1 MVNARHAG
9 RHVTDK
15 SYPKYLTGPW
25 WQPFKQAESTDVISV
40 DLSPQPAHE
49 AMAWDWLDEAEQMRW
64 RMFQSAGARRRF
76 ALCRAALRITLT
88 ERLRCD
94 NDELGFETL
103 ERGKPVAIAGGKPA
117 QLSFNVSHSG
127 RHGLIAYRSKGRVGI
142 DVEERKARED
152 LDGLIETVFG
162 PQERL
167 ELSALTGEPRL
178 RLFYDLWTIKEAL
191 VKALGDG
198 HQIDFSQFQAPLG
211 MRRGEP
217 AGEFRFP
224 HSPTPAW
231 RVENLG
237 NEDFAAALAYE
248 VIPV

>member
-1 MVNARHAG
+1 MG
-9 RHVTDK
+9 LGGLHVTDK
-15 SYPKYLTGPW
+15 PNPRYLSGPW
-25 WQPFKQAESTDVISV
+25 WRPFKQDGPIDVVSV
-40 DLSPQPAHE
+40 DLSPHTGHE
-49 AMAWDWLDEAEQMRW
+49 AMAWDWLDEAERTRW
-64 RMFQSAGARRRF
+64 RAFQYPGPRRRF

-88 ERLRCD
+88 ERLGCD
-94 NDELGFETL
+94 NDELAFETL

-117 QLSFNVSHSG
+117 QVSFNVSHSG
-127 RHGLIAYRSKGRVGI
+127 RHGLIAYKSKGRVGI
-142 DVEERKARED
+142 DVEERTERED

-162 PQERL
+162 PHERL
-167 ELSALTGEPRL
+167 ELSALAGEPRL

-198 HQIDFSQFQAPLG
+198 HQIDFSQFQAPQG

-217 AGEFRFP
+217 VGKFRFP
-224 HSPTPAW
+224 HLPSPAW